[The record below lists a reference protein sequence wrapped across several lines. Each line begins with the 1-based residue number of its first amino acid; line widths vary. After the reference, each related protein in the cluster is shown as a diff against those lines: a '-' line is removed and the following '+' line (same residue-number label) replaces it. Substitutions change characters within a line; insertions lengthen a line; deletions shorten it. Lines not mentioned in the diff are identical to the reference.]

1 MGWLWLYKKKWGL
14 WVVYLVL
21 IMGFCWLVFGKVRL
35 DYEVCECEVRL
46 VVNNFFVHANINV
59 KNPRKPQGAQYI
71 KGA

>member
-14 WVVYLVL
+14 WVVCLFLAVDFCRLVL
-21 IMGFCWLVFGKVRL
+21 GKVRL
-35 DYEVCECEVRL
+35 DYEARKCEVRL
-46 VVNNFFVHANINV
+46 VVDNFFVRANINI